1 MKRLL
6 PSYIFQK
13 ITSTIDKPMNKEK
26 IKRKDKIINFFK
38 KTKDNELKV
47 NSLSSAKI
55 LNLKKNIKSIAP
67 FSLNGWNI
75 YISIYDKYYEV
86 GIYKDLGTIGSL
98 DLVEILFEQ
107 KFIEIEKIDKHKL
120 LIRNSKNKF
129 ILNISASHEDI
140 CIDRKKNISE
150 LVNKFVF
157 KIENEHKNNFSK
169 SIANSLFHNMNKI
182 HGTIIVIQDK
192 DRNLND
198 FITKGILFNK
208 PINLFDEYLNYYNN
222 CSSNDNIAER
232 YYSNI
237 GILSI
242 ILNID
247 GITLLSNDG
256 QILGY
261 NIFVDNKNVD
271 TTNVSGGARKRA
283 AYSIENSNIEG
294 LVGIYFQSHDGD
306 NYFKE
311 LN

>member
-1 MKRLL
+1 
-6 PSYIFQK
+6 
-13 ITSTIDKPMNKEK
+13 
-26 IKRKDKIINFFK
+26 
-38 KTKDNELKV
+38 
-47 NSLSSAKI
+47 
-55 LNLKKNIKSIAP
+55 
-67 FSLNGWNI
+67 
-75 YISIYDKYYEV
+75 
-86 GIYKDLGTIGSL
+86 
-98 DLVEILFEQ
+98 
-107 KFIEIEKIDKHKL
+107 
-120 LIRNSKNKF
+120 
-129 ILNISASHEDI
+129 
-140 CIDRKKNISE
+140 
-150 LVNKFVF
+150 
-157 KIENEHKNNFSK
+157 
-169 SIANSLFHNMNKI
+169 MNKI